1 MRTYVAGSDP
11 VRRVVEAGS
20 RQTELNERA
29 FLAGQ
34 QQKGEPATD
43 GAEPGGS
50 SSSSSEPAVAITLE
64 GAREV
69 PYFWLAGS
77 HKAKIPI
84 IIIDG
89 VRREATPLELGCVA
103 PTATSPEQ
111 LFDWQ
116 LMQLFC
122 NLPSAGASK
131 FITAFEA
138 AQTVPE
144 WQRGRIGTPQIDPR
158 CVGYEQ
164 GG

>member
-1 MRTYVAGSDP
+1 VAGSEP
-11 VRRVVEAGS
+11 VRRLEEAAS
-20 RQTELNERA
+20 RQTELNKRA
-29 FLAGQ
+29 FLAGER
-34 QQKGEPATD
+34 QKGEPAAD

-50 SSSSSEPAVAITLE
+50 SSSSSSGPVVAVTLE
-64 GAREV
+64 GAWEV

-77 HKAKIPI
+77 YKAKIPI

-158 CVGYEQ
+158 CVGFW
-164 GG
+164 GWL